1 MHKLSAYIQTYDSL
15 ASLRKRILLHLNL
28 QAASA
33 AAGNG
38 NGHRDDGNGN
48 KRTNEELMLLLRV
61 ETSISKAELEDIFA
75 PFKPPSKG
83 SLEDRIK
90 AKHPH
95 LVAAIDELWMTGGT
109 FNTSKEGHF
118 VPRDAAITLLANRIA
133 NDVAVMDASMEFCDA
148 RCKIQVTQAAAA
160 RTSVTTETNRKNGK
174 DAKLVVAVG
183 EMEMELDKYKAY
195 FDFESSFRYL
205 RDHQVL
211 AIRRGVNR
219 KILKLGFDMDNDRA
233 ERIIGGVVRRKCKHQ
248 HPLYKDAIHDAWAR
262 LIRKRCTSRL
272 WRKHCGLA
280 EERSI
285 DVFCDNLSK
294 ALLSPP
300 ANSVPGV
307 LALDPG
313 FKAGIKCAVLESSG
327 GVIRLDTVNFIGGA
341 REGGKRQ
348 LIVLLQQ
355 VRDMML
361 DTTTNTNT
369 NEEVTIVLG
378 NGHGTREARELV
390 QEAANQCGV
399 TIQVHLVSEAGA
411 SVWSVTEMAGME
423 FPEEKAA
430 AIAAASIGRR
440 YLNPLNELVKI
451 PPKSLGLGMYQHD
464 LPEKILDEKLATTSI
479 DAVAAVGVDINSCSR
494 EILEKVPSLTAA
506 LCENII
512 KVRPLHRR
520 KDLLQVARLG
530 AKTFENCAAFI
541 RVTNGDEPLDAT
553 LVHPESYDLARYLL
567 NKLEWKLDDPTTVG
581 TLLTKDEQ
589 REEWR
594 ELAKLAANE
603 FQCPDD
609 RISIVI
615 EHLISSIISPDPR
628 LRGADQGAS
637 ERDVGLLSG
646 CSSLPSNLSTVNDLR
661 HALPVRNIIANVRNV
676 VDFGAFVDF
685 GGENDGLL
693 HRSKFGPISL
703 NSLLVGQE
711 IGVDILGVSS
721 TGKISLGVNGLNLP
735 VENMDVKRSRQSQ
748 HNQSSSKRQRRK

>member
-1 MHKLSAYIQTYDSL
+1 MQTYDSL

-33 AAGNG
+33 AAGN
-38 NGHRDDGNGN
+38 DGN
-48 KRTNEELMLLLRV
+48 KRTDKLMLILRV

-95 LVAAIDELWMTGGT
+95 LVAAIDELWRTGGT
-109 FNTSKEGHF
+109 FNTSKKSHF

-133 NDVAVMDASMEFCDA
+133 NDVAVMDASMAFCDA
-148 RCKIQVTQAAAA
+148 RCKIRVTQAAAA
-160 RTSVTTETNRKNGK
+160 RGSVTTGTNRKKGK
-174 DAKLVVAVG
+174 DAKLVVAAVG

-219 KILKLGFDMDNDRA
+219 KILKMGFDMDNDRA

-272 WRKHCGLA
+272 WKKHCGLA

-327 GVIRLDTVNFIGGA
+327 GVIRLDTVNYIGGA

-361 DTTTNTNT
+361 DTTTNT

-399 TIQVHLVSEAGA
+399 IIQVHLVSEAGA

-451 PPKSLGLGMYQHD
+451 PPKSLGLG
-464 LPEKILDEKLATTSI
+464 
-479 DAVAAVGVDINSCSR
+479 
-494 EILEKVPSLTAA
+494 
-506 LCENII
+506 
-512 KVRPLHRR
+512 
-520 KDLLQVARLG
+520 
-530 AKTFENCAAFI
+530 
-541 RVTNGDEPLDAT
+541 
-553 LVHPESYDLARYLL
+553 
-567 NKLEWKLDDPTTVG
+567 
-581 TLLTKDEQ
+581 
-589 REEWR
+589 
-594 ELAKLAANE
+594 
-603 FQCPDD
+603 
-609 RISIVI
+609 
-615 EHLISSIISPDPR
+615 
-628 LRGADQGAS
+628 
-637 ERDVGLLSG
+637 
-646 CSSLPSNLSTVNDLR
+646 
-661 HALPVRNIIANVRNV
+661 
-676 VDFGAFVDF
+676 
-685 GGENDGLL
+685 
-693 HRSKFGPISL
+693 
-703 NSLLVGQE
+703 
-711 IGVDILGVSS
+711 
-721 TGKISLGVNGLNLP
+721 
-735 VENMDVKRSRQSQ
+735 
-748 HNQSSSKRQRRK
+748 